1 MQIYWKMIC
10 KPDIIAQRLF
20 RILYFY
26 CSIDRMRMKLAMFI
40 ENMSIALKSI
50 RTNLLRTILTVFII
64 AFGIMA
70 LVGIL
75 TAIDSIKSSLTDS
88 FSLMGANTFTIES
101 RSMRVQIGNQSYRRK
116 NHEFISHRQ
125 AEEFKERFV
134 FPSRVAIWTRASGSA
149 VVKYKSYTGNPNTT
163 VLGGD
168 ENYIFT
174 AGYEIEKGRNFSVSE
189 VEGNANLVLIGKDV
203 ANQAFPNKQDP
214 INRFISVGSGRYRVI
229 GVLKSRGQSGGMG
242 TDRTC
247 IIPYTNVRQYFSRPQ
262 MRYSINVMPN
272 SAEMLEVSVSEA
284 EGIFRLV
291 RNLEARDESDFN
303 ITKSDQLAEML
314 IENLKFVTMAATFI
328 GLITLM
334 GAVIGLMNI
343 MLVSVTERTKEIGT
357 RKALGAKSKM
367 IKRQFLYEAIVI
379 GQMGAVVGI
388 LLGIVIGNGVSL
400 AIGSSF
406 IIPWKWI
413 ILGIGLCFGVGV
425 ISGYFPAVKAS
436 KLDPILALRHE

>member
-1 MQIYWKMIC
+1 
-10 KPDIIAQRLF
+10 
-20 RILYFY
+20 
-26 CSIDRMRMKLAMFI
+26 MFI
-40 ENMSIALKSI
+40 ENFRIALKAI

-75 TAIDSIKSSLTDS
+75 TAIDSIKNGLTES

-101 RSMRVQIGNQSYRRK
+101 RSIRVQVGNQSYRKK
-116 NHEFISHRQ
+116 NHDFISHRQ
-125 AEEFKERFV
+125 AREFKENFQ
-134 FPSRVAIWTRASGSA
+134 FPARVSIWTRASGSA
-149 VVKYKSYTGNPNTT
+149 IVKYKSYTSNPNTS
-163 VLGGD
+163 VIGGD
-168 ENYIFT
+168 EDYIFT
-174 AGYEIEKGRNFSVSE
+174 AGYEIEKGRNFSSSE
-189 VEGNANLVLIGKDV
+189 VENNASLVLIGKDV
-203 ANQAFPNKQDP
+203 ARQAFPNNQDP
-214 INRFISVGSGRYRVI
+214 LNRFISVGNGRYRVI

-262 MRYSINVMPN
+262 MSYSINVMPN
-272 SAEMLEVSVSEA
+272 TPEMLDISVSEA

-291 RNLEARDESDFN
+291 RRLEARDESDFN
-303 ITKSDQLAEML
+303 ITKSDQLAQML
-314 IENLKFVTMAATFI
+314 IENLKFVSMAATII

-357 RKALGAKSKM
+357 RKALGAKSVM

-379 GQMGAVVGI
+379 GQLGAVVGI
-388 LLGIVIGNGVSL
+388 LLGIIIGNGVSL

-413 ILGIGLCFGVGV
+413 LLGIGLCFGVGIV
-425 ISGYFPAVKAS
+425 SGYFPAVKAS
-436 KLDPILALRHE
+436 RLDPILALRYE

>member
-1 MQIYWKMIC
+1 
-10 KPDIIAQRLF
+10 
-20 RILYFY
+20 
-26 CSIDRMRMKLAMFI
+26 MKWQMFV
-40 ENMSIALKSI
+40 ENLRIALKSI
-50 RTNLLRTILTVFII
+50 RTNLLRTILTVMII

-75 TAIDSIKSSLTDS
+75 TAIDSIKFSLTES

-116 NHEFISHRQ
+116 NHEFISHKQ
-125 AEEFKERFV
+125 AQEFKELYELPAHV
-134 FPSRVAIWTRASGSA
+134 SVWTRASGTA
-149 VVKYKSYTGNPNTT
+149 VVKYKSYKSNPNTT
-163 VLGGD
+163 VLGVD
-168 ENYIFT
+168 EDYIHT
-174 AGYEIEKGRNFSVSE
+174 AGYEIEQGRNFT
-189 VEGNANLVLIGKDV
+189 EGEIAANANIVLVGEAV
-203 ANQAFPNKQDP
+203 AQAAFEKNQDP
-214 INRFISVGSGRYRVI
+214 LNRFISVGGGRYRIV
-229 GVLKSRGQSGGMG
+229 GVLKSRGNSGAMG

-247 IIPYTNVRQYFSRPQ
+247 LIPYTNVRQYFSRPQ
-262 MRYSINVMPN
+262 MRYSINVMPFQPQ
-272 SAEMLEVSVSEA
+272 MLDACESEA
-284 EGIFRLV
+284 EGVFRRV
-291 RNLEARDESDFN
+291 RRLEARDETDFN
-303 ITKSDQLAEML
+303 ITKSDQLAQML
-314 IENLKFVTMAATFI
+314 LENMKMVTMAATII

-357 RKALGAKSKM
+357 RKALGAKSLM

-413 ILGIGLCFGVGV
+413 FTGIGLCFVVGV
-425 ISGYFPAVKAS
+425 VSGYFPAVKAS
-436 KLDPILALRHE
+436 KLDPILALRYE

>member
-1 MQIYWKMIC
+1 
-10 KPDIIAQRLF
+10 
-20 RILYFY
+20 
-26 CSIDRMRMKLAMFI
+26 MRFAMFL
-40 ENMSIALKSI
+40 ENLSIALSSI
-50 RTNLLRTILTVFII
+50 KTNLLRTILTVFII

-75 TAIDSIKSSLTDS
+75 TAIDSIKGILTDS

-116 NHEFISHRQ
+116 NHDFISHKQ
-125 AEEFKERFV
+125 AQEFKETYKL
-134 FPSRVAIWTRASGSA
+134 PGRVSIWTRASGSA
-149 VVKYKSYTGNPNTT
+149 IVKYKGYQSNPNNT

-168 ENYIFT
+168 EDYIYT
-174 AGYEIEKGRNFSVSE
+174 AGYEIEKGRNFSATE
-189 VEGNANLVLIGKDV
+189 VASNANLVLIGQDV
-203 ANQAFPNKQDP
+203 AKQAFSLNQNPL
-214 INRFISVGSGRYRVI
+214 NRFISVGNGRYRVI
-229 GVLKSRGQSGGMG
+229 GVLKSRGQSSEMG

-262 MRYSINVMPN
+262 MRYSINVMP
-272 SAEMLEVSVSEA
+272 SVPQMLDISISEA

-291 RNLEARDESDFN
+291 RNLDARDETDFN
-303 ITKSDQLAEML
+303 ITKSDQLAQML
-314 IENLKFVTMAATFI
+314 IENMKFVTMAATFI

-357 RKALGAKSKM
+357 RKALGAKSIM

-379 GQMGAVVGI
+379 GQIGAVVGI
-388 LLGIVIGNGVSL
+388 ILGIVIGNGVSL

-436 KLDPILALRHE
+436 KLDPILALRYE